1 MEDNVMKA
9 YINSNTAELRDW
21 LKSIDLLPIDYPECD
36 RYNGLIAPYYIRKG
50 MSHEDNEVVIFYR
63 DGGVYD
69 TGNKQ
74 RNCRYELAFYE
85 YENRILAVGVEASS
99 AYDQRK
105 LLWED

>member
-63 DGGVYD
+63 DGVVYD
-69 TGNKQ
+69 TDDD
-74 RNCRYELAFYE
+74 A
-85 YENRILAVGVEASS
+85 
-99 AYDQRK
+99 
-105 LLWED
+105 EDYYFCESEEEFKEKVLGLVVK

>member
-63 DGGVYD
+63 DGVVYD
-69 TGNKQ
+69 TDDDAEDYYFCESEEEFKEKVLG
-74 RNCRYELAFYE
+74 L
-85 YENRILAVGVEASS
+85 VE
-99 AYDQRK
+99 
-105 LLWED
+105 E

>member
-63 DGGVYD
+63 DGVVYD
-69 TGNKQ
+69 TDDDAEDYYFCESEEEFKEKVLG
-74 RNCRYELAFYE
+74 L
-85 YENRILAVGVEASS
+85 VE
-99 AYDQRK
+99 K
-105 LLWED
+105 